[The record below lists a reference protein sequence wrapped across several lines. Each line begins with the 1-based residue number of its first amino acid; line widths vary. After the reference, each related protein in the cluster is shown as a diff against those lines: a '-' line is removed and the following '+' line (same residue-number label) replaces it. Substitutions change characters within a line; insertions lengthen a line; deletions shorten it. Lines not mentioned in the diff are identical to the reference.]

1 MLFSPGLAPV
11 LRLAP
16 ILRSA
21 MGPAIGLS
29 LAFVALQSANATEG
43 ATVFADPSKI
53 AAIGGS
59 ITEIV
64 YALGEQK
71 NLVAR
76 DSTSRYP
83 KAALELPDVG
93 YMRALSPE
101 GVLSVNPTGILA
113 LHGSG
118 PKEAVD
124 VLKKTSIPF
133 IEVPEHYSHEGILE
147 KVRIVGKALGVDA
160 KAEALAK
167 QLDAKL
173 TAAERQT
180 ASIKDRKRILF
191 VLSIQGG
198 KILAAGSDTAAD
210 GMVKLAGGINAVE
223 GFSGYKQM
231 SDEAIITAKPDVILM
246 MSNAGPPVSDDE
258 LFSNPSVASTPA
270 GAARKLVRI
279 DGGYLLGF
287 GPRTADAIHDLAVSL
302 YGRQVTD

>member
-1 MLFSPGLAPV
+1 MA
-11 LRLAP
+11 
-16 ILRSA
+16 
-21 MGPAIGLS
+21 PAIGLS
-29 LAFVALQSANATEG
+29 LAFGALQPAGATEG
-43 ATVFADPSKI
+43 TAVFADPSRI

-64 YALGEQK
+64 YALGEEK
-71 NLVAR
+71 HLVAR

-83 KAALELPDVG
+83 KAALDLPDVG

-124 VLKKTSIPF
+124 VLKKTSVPF
-133 IEVPEHYSHEGILE
+133 IEVSEHYSHEGILE

-160 KAEALAK
+160 KAEVLARE
-167 QLDAKL
+167 LDAKL
-173 TAAERQT
+173 TTAEQQT
-180 ASIKDRKRILF
+180 ASIKERKRILF
-191 VLSIQGG
+191 VLSMQGG
-198 KILAAGSDTAAD
+198 KILAAGSETAAD
-210 GMVKLAGGINAVE
+210 GMVKLAGGVNAVE

-231 SDEAIITAKPDVILM
+231 SDEAVITARPDVILM

-258 LFSNPSVASTPA
+258 LFGNSSIASTPA
-270 GAARKLVRI
+270 GTARKLIRI

-287 GPRTADAIHDLAVSL
+287 GPRTADAIHELAVSL
-302 YGRQVTD
+302 YGGQVTD